1 MCSFSEFQNVI
12 DFTSRV
18 WESTYTLVEAI
29 FLAQL
34 ILVFIRFQINLLD
47 GKTSATV
54 HLYDST
60 LQQIP
65 AIYL

>member
-12 DFTSRV
+12 DFTSRK
-18 WESTYTLVEAI
+18 STYTLVGAI

-34 ILVFIRFQINLLD
+34 NLVFIRFQINLLD

-54 HLYDST
+54 HLYGST